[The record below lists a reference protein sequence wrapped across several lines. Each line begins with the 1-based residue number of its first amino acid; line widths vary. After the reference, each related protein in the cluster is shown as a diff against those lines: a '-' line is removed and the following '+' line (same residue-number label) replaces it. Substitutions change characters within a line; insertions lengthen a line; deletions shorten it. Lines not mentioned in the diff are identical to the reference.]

1 MAHVRTYNPRVRVGN
16 WKEDVTLEEETLQNF
31 ILQKDRG
38 ELTVQKEGD
47 LRQNILKPVSLSVS
61 QDGFLHFGDTVML
74 VNSGGGEHVQRG
86 SCVLSIIA
94 DSSNITSKS
103 DTNSVPHLLGPLQVG
118 GAHSMTPCVRNA
130 FIITSVDGTSDE
142 EVLRYDQSFALRT
155 TAGFAG
161 ELFLASDH
169 RTFLKCA
176 KKSRLQELSL
186 VEEFDFLCWWKVI
199 YFDPQE
205 RLENEGY
212 PVQVNSKVLI
222 SHCKTNQ
229 CLAALGN
236 HILWTPF
243 GKEYELSAHTFLDS
257 HKAERDN
264 NHWLFFMAHPANQNQ
279 SLMPPQQ
286 DSDITD
292 EQREN
297 QEDMQVKECS

>member
-16 WKEDVTLEEETLQNF
+16 WKEDVTLEEETLKNF

-38 ELTVQKEGD
+38 QLTVQKEGD

-74 VNSGGGEHVQRG
+74 VNSGGGEHEQRG

-94 DSSNITSKS
+94 DSSCITSQS
-103 DTNSVPHLLGPLQVG
+103 DSNSWLI
-118 GAHSMTPCVRNA
+118 C
-130 FIITSVDGTSDE
+130 FIICDG

-169 RTFLKCA
+169 KTFLKCA

-186 VEEFDFLCWWKVI
+186 VDEFDFLCWWKVI

-236 HILWTPF
+236 HILW
-243 GKEYELSAHTFLDS
+243 
-257 HKAERDN
+257 
-264 NHWLFFMAHPANQNQ
+264 
-279 SLMPPQQ
+279 
-286 DSDITD
+286 
-292 EQREN
+292 
-297 QEDMQVKECS
+297 

>member
-1 MAHVRTYNPRVRVGN
+1 MTHVRTYNPRVRVGN
-16 WKEDVTLEEETLQNF
+16 WEEDVTLEEETLKNF
-31 ILQKDRG
+31 VLQKDRG
-38 ELTVQKEGD
+38 ELTVQKEGA

-61 QDGFLHFGDTVML
+61 SDGFLHFGDTVML
-74 VNSGGGEHVQRG
+74 VNSGGGEHEQRG

-94 DSSNITSKS
+94 DSSNISSQS
-103 DTNSVPHLLGPLQVG
+103 DTNLAPHLLGPLHVG
-118 GAHSMTPCVRNA
+118 GSHSMTPCVRNA
-130 FIITSVDGTSDE
+130 FIITSVDGTSDG

-161 ELFLASDH
+161 ELFLTSDH
-169 RTFLKCA
+169 KTFLKCA

-205 RLENEGY
+205 RFENEGC

-243 GKEYELSAHTFLDS
+243 GKEYELTAHTFLDS
-257 HKAERDN
+257 HKAEKDN

-279 SLMPPQQ
+279 SLMQLQQ
-286 DSDITD
+286 DSDTTD
-292 EQREN
+292 V
-297 QEDMQVKECS
+297 QEDTQVKECT

>member
-16 WKEDVTLEEETLQNF
+16 WKEDVTLEEETLKNF

-47 LRQNILKPVSLSVS
+47 LRQNILKPLSLSVS

-74 VNSGGGEHVQRG
+74 VNPGSEDHERRG

-94 DSSNITSKS
+94 DSRNITTQS
-103 DTNSVPHLLGPLQVG
+103 DTNPVPRLFGPLQVG
-118 GAHSMTPCVRNA
+118 GAHSMTPCVRNS
-130 FIITSVDGTSDE
+130 FIITSVDGTSDG

-169 RTFLKCA
+169 KTFLKCA

-186 VEEFDFLCWWKVI
+186 AEAFDFLCWWKVI

-229 CLAALGN
+229 CLAALGS
-236 HILWTPF
+236 HVLWTPF

-264 NHWLFFMAHPANQNQ
+264 NHWLFFVAYSANQNQ
-279 SLMPPQQ
+279 SEMQLQQ

-292 EQREN
+292 EQRDN
-297 QEDMQVKECS
+297 QEDTQVKECS

>member
-1 MAHVRTYNPRVRVGN
+1 MLRRGIPRDCVN
-16 WKEDVTLEEETLQNF
+16 
-31 ILQKDRG
+31 
-38 ELTVQKEGD
+38 
-47 LRQNILKPVSLSVS
+47 LSVS
-61 QDGFLHFGDTVML
+61 PDGFLHFGDTVML
-74 VNSGGGEHVQRG
+74 MNSGGGEHEQRG

-94 DSSNITSKS
+94 DSSNIASQS
-103 DTNSVPHLLGPLQVG
+103 DTNSGPHLLGPLHVG
-118 GAHSMTPCVRNA
+118 GAHNMTPCVRNA
-130 FIITSVDGTSDE
+130 FIITSVDGTSDG

-161 ELFLASDH
+161 ELFLTSDH

-212 PVQVNSKVLI
+212 PVEVNSTVLI

-243 GKEYELSAHTFLDS
+243 GKEYELTAHTFLDS

-264 NHWLFFMAHPANQNQ
+264 NHWLFFMAQPANQNQ
-279 SLMPPQQ
+279 SLMQLQQ
-286 DSDITD
+286 HSDIID

-297 QEDMQVKECS
+297 QEDMQVKECT